1 MAKKITSEIV
11 QQMLELYEE
20 LGTYSAVAK
29 KLGVSA
35 TTVSKYIKEQN
46 SLKTYSTYSG
56 PTPEENPPEKE
67 LIVGFSFLS
76 HAELDSYN
84 DFLKEFGL

>member
-1 MAKKITSEIV
+1 MAKKITNEII

-35 TTVSKYIKEQN
+35 STVSKYIKEQN
-46 SLKTYSTYSG
+46 SCKTFSTYCG
-56 PTPEENPPEKE
+56 PMPSDTPPEKE
-67 LIVGFSFLS
+67 IILGFGFLS
-76 HAELDSYN
+76 PFEKQSYN
-84 DFLKEFGL
+84 EWIKEF